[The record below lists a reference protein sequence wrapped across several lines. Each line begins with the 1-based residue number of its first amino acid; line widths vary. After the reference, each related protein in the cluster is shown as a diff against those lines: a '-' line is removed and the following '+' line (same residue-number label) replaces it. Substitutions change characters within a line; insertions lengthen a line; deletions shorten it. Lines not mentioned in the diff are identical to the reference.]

1 MVRAEKTLLLL
12 LSRRKS
18 QFHVREKVTT
28 TTAGPVTA
36 ITFHD
41 LPSHLHYHSPPLPL
55 QISALRHILDRFRFA
70 KSLLSDAGLRLSSD
84 PCMFGKFPLVSFR
97 SAEGREEEDSGRQVR
112 VG

>member
-1 MVRAEKTLLLL
+1 MVRAEKNLLLL

-28 TTAGPVTA
+28 TAGPVTA

-41 LPSHLHYHSPPLPL
+41 LPPSRPPSLRR

-70 KSLLSDAGLRLSSD
+70 KSQLEMLSDAGIRLSAD
-84 PCMFGKFPLVSFR
+84 PCMFGKSPLVSFR